1 MDKVLS
7 NNLKRF
13 NKLNEATKMGTIK
26 SLYKQIELGK
36 ICNEGYEYWKQNK
49 KVLAMDRDALLEI
62 YGYGKTYF
70 GELRRASK
78 VAIEDVERY
87 IESVGNQP
95 TTSIPDLL
103 KFLKPKDDDKPK
115 TIMTFSQAKTDD
127 DEGLSVRIDENFKV
141 STKSDIESLLDAIHC
156 LNKAVEAMREDK
168 QLANIELIELGL
180 RRIEA

>member
-1 MDKVLS
+1 MDKVLK

-49 KVLAMDRDALLEI
+49 KDLAMDRDALLEI

-78 VAIEDVERY
+78 VEIEDVERY

-103 KFLKPKDDDKPK
+103 KFMKPDAEDKAPNLFS
-115 TIMTFSQAKTDD
+115 FSQAKD
-127 DEGLSVRIDENFKV
+127 DEGKGLSARLDTELELH
-141 STKSDIESLLDAIHC
+141 TKSDLSELYDSMSVMMAII
-156 LNKAVEAMREDK
+156 KSKMEDK
-168 QLANIELIELGL
+168 QLANIELIESV
-180 RRIEA
+180 EFEEV

>member
-1 MDKVLS
+1 MDKVLN

-13 NKLNEATKMGTIK
+13 NKLNEMTKKGSIK

-36 ICNEGYEYWKQNK
+36 ICEEGYTYWKQNK
-49 KVLAMDRDALLEI
+49 KALAMDRDALLTM
-62 YGYGKTYF
+62 YDYGKTYF
-70 GELRRASK
+70 GQLRKASTI
-78 VAIEDVERY
+78 AIEDVERY

-103 KFLKPKDDDKPK
+103 KFMKPDADDKPK

-168 QLANIELIELGL
+168 QLANIELTELV
-180 RRIEA
+180 EA